1 MDLPFDPAIP
11 LLRIYLKKPK
21 TLTRKNTSSPMF
33 TAGLFTIAKTWKQPR
48 CASVDEWI
56 NQLWDMYT
64 MEYYSAIRKKKILPF
79 VTA

>member
-11 LLRIYLKKPK
+11 LLGIYLKKPN
-21 TLTRKNTSSPMF
+21 TLTRKNICSHMF
-33 TAGLFTIAKTWKQPR
+33 TAVLFTIAETWKQPR